1 MSYSETA
8 HLVKAQW
15 GYLAQA
21 NKAAGVT
28 NTGYY
33 FPVTQRPED
42 SLVSV
47 EHAHNSLHWS
57 AAANVSQH
65 YRGRD
70 VHH

>member
-8 HLVKAQW
+8 HLVKAQR

-47 EHAHNSLHWS
+47 EHAHNSLH
-57 AAANVSQH
+57 
-65 YRGRD
+65 
-70 VHH
+70 